1 METTML
7 PTYRTLD
14 GFSTKSNDRNG
25 LAIQTVDDG
34 TAIRVKTRHSSYRL
48 VVLDRRQD
56 LVCAEGGVF
65 PEPTVVRISG
75 ATFGGSALKVGWIVE
90 GLRLEFGLGP
100 RQIVSSPVQSV
111 VIEGPSEH
119 VGRENRAA

>member
-1 METTML
+1 ML
-7 PTYRTLD
+7 PSYRTLD
-14 GFSTKSNDRNG
+14 GFSTQSNDRNG

-48 VVLDRRQD
+48 VVLDRRQH

-65 PEPTVVRISG
+65 PEPTVVRIAG
-75 ATFGGSALKVGWIVE
+75 ATFGGSTLKVGWIVE

-119 VGRENRAA
+119 VECENRAA